1 MISFVARE
9 VGIEDESPLLLV
21 GISESTDDDG
31 QDFFFQCDLRRNDY
45 PEVSNWPEGESY
57 SVSEQGGRSA
67 YGCVREVWFQG
78 NLLRFTL
85 SARGASA
92 LALDDVSYEIRIEDP
107 RADLPEVRRYL
118 RRIVTCGRPEFH
130 PTSVEI
136 EDSDASTD

>member
-21 GISESTDDDG
+21 GVSESTDDDG

-92 LALDDVSYEIRIEDP
+92 LALMTSPTRSQSRTLVRI
-107 RADLPEVRRYL
+107 L
-118 RRIVTCGRPEFH
+118 RRFGATSGELSPGDGRSFTPRR
-130 PTSVEI
+130 SR
-136 EDSDASTD
+136 